1 MAESL
6 TKEKQNKGRIPP
18 DGEKPLY
25 CASYGQTW
33 ENYRRMNEELYRQ
46 KVRQLAASL
55 FAILTVVGTA
65 FMVAEKLR
73 LFGWISYGVALL
85 FLVAIPLVWRHRLR
99 TQFQSANIESDN
111 EWKYAFYKNAFT
123 LNSKNTTTV
132 RNYADLYRIV
142 EGAEY
147 IYLLLE
153 KNHALPVP
161 RDQGE
166 RDKLLLHQGKQQD
179 KNTIAPVLFWFS
191 VLSGILTAF
200 FGMTAGRLPNQ
211 WLLQTWAFVLCVAM
225 PAVWMLTTVLTGIS
239 WNWYYIP
246 SVRKK
251 GGRIVLRVL
260 SVLLCAVL
268 ILSLGLVDFLLLLFR
283 YPVKQNENGTFTEH
297 VDDSYSPFAYY
308 LYQPEGPFFLRYLR
322 PMTDAKDTDPNL
334 SESAWYQRLRSD
346 NRKET
351 EADAARPADGGTQG
365 DVTRS
370 SENPE
375 SDKNSG
381 SEENSDRPHVAGP
394 NSEAEQIRNGAL
406 KIFDAYF
413 AAKGSTFRE
422 NYTAK
427 GNAYFILQESDAA
440 ITYLQYDRDSQNG
453 RCGLYVLWKASK
465 TAEGSW
471 SPNDAQMQNTYAYE
485 YRTGAIAESGKTNWS
500 DTGSEEYQKLT
511 GEL

>member
-1 MAESL
+1 MSESL
-6 TKEKQNKGRIPP
+6 TKEKQDRIPKDRISP
-18 DGEKPLY
+18 DGENPLY
-25 CASYGQTW
+25 CASYIQTW

-65 FMVAEKLR
+65 FMLAEKLR

-85 FLVAIPLVWRHRLR
+85 FLVAIPLVWRHQLR
-99 TQFQSANIESDN
+99 TQFLSAHIERDKA
-111 EWKYAFYKNAFT
+111 WAYAFYTDSFK
-123 LNSKNTTTV
+123 LDSGNTTTV
-132 RNYADLYRIV
+132 QKYSDLYRIV

-161 RDQGE
+161 RDHGE
-166 RDKLLLHQGKQQD
+166 RDTLLLRQRKQQD
-179 KNTIAPVLFWFS
+179 KNKIAPILCRFS

-211 WLLQTWAFVLCVAM
+211 WLLQTWAFALCAAM
-225 PAVWMLTTVLTGIS
+225 PVVWMITTVLTGIS
-239 WNWYYIP
+239 WNRYSIP

-251 GGRIVLRVL
+251 GGRIALRVL
-260 SVLLCAVL
+260 SVLLCSFA
-268 ILSLGLVDFLLLLFR
+268 ILALGFWDFLFLLFR
-283 YPVKQNENGTFTEH
+283 YPVKQNANGTYTEH
-297 VDDSYSPFAYY
+297 VDDSYSSFEYY
-308 LYQPEGPFFLRYLR
+308 LYEPEGPFFLRFLR

-351 EADAARPADGGTQG
+351 EADAAEPADGGT
-365 DVTRS
+365 
-370 SENPE
+370 SENPA
-375 SDKNSG
+375 SDN
-381 SEENSDRPHVAGP
+381 NSDAQHSTNAD
-394 NSEAEQIRNGAL
+394 SEAEKIRNGAL

-453 RCGLYVLWKASK
+453 SCGLYVLWKASK

-471 SPNDAQMQNTYAYE
+471 SPTDAQMQNTYAYE
-485 YRTGAIAESGKTNWS
+485 YRTGALAESGKTNWS

>member
-1 MAESL
+1 MAESW
-6 TKEKQNKGRIPP
+6 TKEKQNRIPKDRISM
-18 DGEKPLY
+18 DGENPLY

-33 ENYRRMNEELYRQ
+33 ENYCRMNEELYRQ
-46 KVRQLAASL
+46 KVRKLAASI
-55 FAILTVVGTA
+55 FAIITVVGTA
-65 FMVAEKLR
+65 FMAADNLQ
-73 LFGWISYGVALL
+73 LFGWISYGVAIL
-85 FLVAIPLVWRHRLR
+85 FLVAIPLVWRYRLR
-99 TQFQSANIESDN
+99 AQFRSAHIESNN
-111 EWKYAFYKNAFT
+111 EWAYAFYTDSFT

-132 RNYADLYRIV
+132 RKYSDLYRIV
-142 EGAEY
+142 EGAEH

-166 RDKLLLHQGKQQD
+166 RDAHLLRQGKQQE
-179 KNTIAPVLFWFS
+179 KNKMAPILCRLY

-200 FGMTAGRLPNQ
+200 FGMTAERLPKQ
-211 WLLQTWAFVLCVAM
+211 WLLQTWAFALCAAM
-225 PAVWMLTTVLTGIS
+225 PVVWMITTVLTGIS
-239 WNWYYIP
+239 WNRYSIP

-260 SVLLCAVL
+260 SVLLCGIL
-268 ILSLGLVDFLLLLFR
+268 FLSLGFLDFLFLLFR
-283 YPVKQNENGTFTEH
+283 YPVKQNENGTYTEH
-297 VDDSYSPFAYY
+297 VDDPYSSFEYY
-308 LYQPEGPFFLRYLR
+308 LYEPEGPFFLRYLR
-322 PMTDAKDTDPNL
+322 PMTDAKDTDPNI
-334 SESAWYQRLRSD
+334 SESEWYQGWDRDSSA
-346 NRKET
+346 ET
-351 EADAARPADGGTQG
+351 GPDTAGSVNGGTQG

-370 SENPE
+370 SGNP
-375 SDKNSG
+375 G
-381 SEENSDRPHVAGP
+381 SEENSGRPHSAGP

-413 AAKGSTFRE
+413 AAKGATFRE

-485 YRTGAIAESGKTNWS
+485 YRTGVLAESGKKDWS

>member
-6 TKEKQNKGRIPP
+6 TKEKQNKDRIPP

-46 KVRQLAASL
+46 KVRQFAASL

-65 FMVAEKLR
+65 FMVAENLR

-147 IYLLLE
+147 IYLLSE

-166 RDKLLLHQGKQQD
+166 RDKLLLRQGKQQD

-225 PAVWMLTTVLTGIS
+225 PAVWMITTVLTGIS

-268 ILSLGLVDFLLLLFR
+268 ILSLGFVDFLLLLFR
-283 YPVKQNENGTFTEH
+283 YPVKQNENGTYTEH

-346 NRKET
+346 SRKET
-351 EADAARPADGGTQG
+351 EADAAGPAEGGT
-365 DVTRS
+365 
-370 SENPE
+370 SENSA
-375 SDKNSG
+375 SDN
-381 SEENSDRPHVAGP
+381 NSDAQHST
-394 NSEAEQIRNGAL
+394 NEDSEAEKIRNGAL

-413 AAKGSTFRE
+413 ASKGATFRE

-427 GNAYFILQESDAA
+427 GNMYFILQESDAA

-471 SPNDAQMQNTYAYE
+471 SPIDAQMQNTYAYE
-485 YRTGAIAESGKTNWS
+485 YRTGALAESGKTGWS

>member
-6 TKEKQNKGRIPP
+6 TKEKQNKDRIPP

-85 FLVAIPLVWRHRLR
+85 FLVAIPLVWKHRLR
-99 TQFQSANIESDN
+99 TQFQSAHIERDN

-123 LNSKNTTTV
+123 LNSKNTTIV

-147 IYLLLE
+147 IYLLPE

-166 RDKLLLHQGKQQD
+166 RDKLLLRQGKQQD
-179 KNTIAPVLFWFS
+179 KNKIAPVLFWFS

-268 ILSLGLVDFLLLLFR
+268 ILSLGFVDFLLLLFR
-283 YPVKQNENGTFTEH
+283 YPVKQNENGTYTEH

-334 SESAWYQRLRSD
+334 SESAWYQRLRRD

-351 EADAARPADGGTQG
+351 EADAAGPADGGT
-365 DVTRS
+365 
-370 SENPE
+370 SENPA
-375 SDKNSG
+375 SDN
-381 SEENSDRPHVAGP
+381 NSDAQHSTNAD
-394 NSEAEQIRNGAL
+394 SEAEKIRNGAL

-413 AAKGSTFRE
+413 ASKGATFRE

-427 GNAYFILQESDAA
+427 GNMYFILQESDAA
-440 ITYLQYDRDSQNG
+440 IKYLQYDRDSQNG

-471 SPNDAQMQNTYAYE
+471 SPIDAQMQNTYAYE
-485 YRTGAIAESGKTNWS
+485 YRTGALAESGKTGWS
-500 DTGSEEYQKLT
+500 DAGSEEYQKLT
-511 GEL
+511 GEP

>member
-6 TKEKQNKGRIPP
+6 TKEKQNKDRIPP

-25 CASYGQTW
+25 CASYIQTW

-65 FMVAEKLR
+65 FMLAEKLR

-85 FLVAIPLVWRHRLR
+85 FLVAIPLVWRHSLR
-99 TQFQSANIESDN
+99 TQFQSANIERDN
-111 EWKYAFYKNAFT
+111 EWKYVFYKNAFT

-166 RDKLLLHQGKQQD
+166 RDKLLLRQGKQQD
-179 KNTIAPVLFWFS
+179 KNKIAPVLFWFS

-211 WLLQTWAFVLCVAM
+211 WLLQTWVFVLCVAM
-225 PAVWMLTTVLTGIS
+225 PVVWMLTTVLTGIS
-239 WNWYYIP
+239 WNWYYIL

-268 ILSLGLVDFLLLLFR
+268 ILSLGFVDFLLLLFR
-283 YPVKQNENGTFTEH
+283 YPVKQNENETYTEH

-346 NRKET
+346 SRKET
-351 EADAARPADGGTQG
+351 EADAVGPADGGT
-365 DVTRS
+365 
-370 SENPE
+370 SENPA
-375 SDKNSG
+375 SDN
-381 SEENSDRPHVAGP
+381 NSDAQHSTNAD
-394 NSEAEQIRNGAL
+394 SEAEKIRNGAL

-413 AAKGSTFRE
+413 ASKGATFRE

-427 GNAYFILQESDAA
+427 SNMYFILQESDAA

-471 SPNDAQMQNTYAYE
+471 SPIDAQMQNTYAYE
-485 YRTGAIAESGKTNWS
+485 YGTGALAESGKTGWS
-500 DTGSEEYQKLT
+500 DTGSEEYRKLT

>member
-1 MAESL
+1 M
-6 TKEKQNKGRIPP
+6 KEKQDRIPKDRISP
-18 DGEKPLY
+18 EGENPLY
-25 CASYGQTW
+25 CASYIQTW

-46 KVRQLAASL
+46 KVRQLAASI
-55 FAILTVVGTA
+55 FAMITVVGTV
-65 FMVAEKLR
+65 FMAADNLQV
-73 LFGWISYGVALL
+73 FGWISYGVAIL
-85 FLVAIPLVWRHRLR
+85 FLVAIPLVWRYRLR
-99 TQFQSANIESDN
+99 AQFRSAHIGSDN
-111 EWKYAFYKNAFT
+111 EWAYAFYTDLFT

-132 RNYADLYRIV
+132 RKYSDLYRIV
-142 EGAEY
+142 EGAEH

-211 WLLQTWAFVLCVAM
+211 WLLQTWVFVLCVAM
-225 PAVWMLTTVLTGIS
+225 PVVWMITTVLTGIS

-260 SVLLCAVL
+260 SVLLCVVL
-268 ILSLGLVDFLLLLFR
+268 ILSLGLVDFLLLLVR
-283 YPVKQNENGTFTEH
+283 YPVKQNENGTYTEH

-334 SESAWYQRLRSD
+334 SESEWYQGWESD
-346 NRKET
+346 SSTET
-351 EADAARPADGGTQG
+351 GSDAAGSANGGRQG
-365 DVTRS
+365 EDTRDS
-370 SENPE
+370 KNP
-375 SDKNSG
+375 G
-381 SEENSDRPHVAGP
+381 SEENSGTPHSA
-394 NSEAEQIRNGAL
+394 NQDSEAEQIRNGAL

-413 AAKGSTFRE
+413 AAKGATFRE

-427 GNAYFILQESDAA
+427 GNAYFILQESDAV

-485 YRTGAIAESGKTNWS
+485 YRTGALAESGKKDWS